1 MPKKVPLPPN
11 FLGGDEALRRLVG
24 TREAARLIN
33 ARVEDIDPNPYNPRQ
48 ETDITELVDSMRAN
62 GFIGALDGVLR
73 GDRVVIA
80 YGARRLAAAKEV
92 GISTIPVYIHDDWT
106 DRNLLI
112 ICLVENVVR
121 EDLRPLESAQTV
133 LRLRAELGLTQEQI
147 AEQTGKN
154 LSWVRDM
161 LALALAPPEL
171 AALVR
176 EDPTRVRHVRL
187 LAGVEDE
194 AARAALARLVREEG
208 LTVAQVQRAVA
219 ALKDGMPLPV
229 VIELARQREQ
239 PAVDAGQAPGPAA
252 APPSAPPE
260 ARLTSG
266 KERPAPP
273 ARTRA
278 NVVTLL
284 RRMEAELARW
294 PLSAV
299 REAARDDPEGMRAA
313 LAALRRRLEDFASQ
327 LDGVDNEF

>member
-11 FLGGDEALRRLVG
+11 FLGGDEAIRRLVG

-48 ETDITELVDSMRAN
+48 DMDNITELADSMRAN

-73 GDRVVIA
+73 ADGRVTIA

-92 GISTIPVYIHDDWT
+92 GLATIPVYIHDDWT

-133 LRLRAELGLTQEQI
+133 MRLKAELGLTQEQI

-154 LSWVRDM
+154 LTWVRDM

-171 AALVR
+171 TDLVR

-187 LAGVEDE
+187 LASIEDE
-194 AARAALARLVREEG
+194 AARSTLARLIREEG
-208 LTVAQVQRAVA
+208 LTVAQVQRGVV
-219 ALKDGMPLPV
+219 ALKDGTPLPD
-229 VIELARQREQ
+229 VIDLMRRREQ
-239 PAVDAGQAPGPAA
+239 PILDITQKPETPAT
-252 APPSAPPE
+252 PLAPPE
-260 ARLTSG
+260 VKLTSG

-284 RRMEAELARW
+284 RRMDAELARW

-313 LAALRRRLEDFASQ
+313 LAALRRRLEDFESQ
-327 LDGVDNEF
+327 LEE

>member
-73 GDRVVIA
+73 GERVVLA

-92 GISTIPVYIHDDWT
+92 GLTTIPVYIHDDWT

-147 AEQTGKN
+147 AEQTGKS

-171 AALVR
+171 TDLVR

-194 AARAALARLVREEG
+194 TSRTALARLVREED
-208 LTVAQVQRAVA
+208 LTVAQVQRGVA
-219 ALKDGMPLPV
+219 ALKEGMPLPD
-229 VIELARQREQ
+229 VINLMRQREE
-239 PAVDAGQAPGPAA
+239 PVVDVTSVTG
-252 APPSAPPE
+252 APPTVAPKKVN
-260 ARLTSG
+260 LTSG

-284 RRMEAELARW
+284 RRMEMELARW

-313 LAALRRRLEDFASQ
+313 LAALRRRLDDFASQ
-327 LDGVDNEF
+327 LEGDDNEF

>member
-11 FLGGDEALRRLVG
+11 FLGGDEAIRRLVG
-24 TREAARLIN
+24 ARESARLIN

-48 ETDITELVDSMRAN
+48 SMENIAELVESMRAN
-62 GFIGALDGVLR
+62 GFIGALDGLLR
-73 GDRVVIA
+73 DGRVVIA

-92 GISTIPVYIHDDWT
+92 GLATIPVYIHDDWT
-106 DRNLLI
+106 DRNLLV

-133 LRLRAELGLTQEQI
+133 MRLKTELGLTQEQI

-154 LSWVRDM
+154 LTWVRDM

-171 AALVR
+171 AALVQ

-194 AARAALARLVREEG
+194 AARGALARLVREEG
-208 LTVAQVQRAVA
+208 LTVAQVQRGVV
-219 ALKDGMPLPV
+219 ALKDGLSLPD
-229 VIELARQREQ
+229 VINLMRQREGAALDITQ
-239 PAVDAGQAPGPAA
+239 RPEVPATPI
-252 APPSAPPE
+252 APPE
-260 ARLTSG
+260 TRLTSG
-266 KERPAPP
+266 KVRPAPP

-278 NVVTLL
+278 NVVALL
-284 RRMEAELARW
+284 RRLDAELARW

-327 LDGVDNEF
+327 LEG

>member
-11 FLGGDEALRRLVG
+11 FLGGDEAIRRLVG
-24 TREAARLIN
+24 AREAARLIN

-48 ETDITELVDSMRAN
+48 SMENIAELVDSMRAN
-62 GFIGALDGVLR
+62 GFIGALDGILR
-73 GDRVVIA
+73 DGRVVIA

-92 GISTIPVYIHDDWT
+92 GLATIPVYIHDDWT

-133 LRLRAELGLTQEQI
+133 MRLKAELGLTQEQI

-154 LSWVRDM
+154 LTWVRDM
-161 LALALAPPEL
+161 LALAIAPPEL
-171 AALVR
+171 AELVK
-176 EDPTRVRHVRL
+176 EDPTRLRHVRL

-194 AARAALARLVREEG
+194 AARNALARLVREEG
-208 LTVAQVQRAVA
+208 LTVAQVQRGVV
-219 ALKDGMPLPV
+219 ALKDGVPLPD
-229 VIELARQREQ
+229 VINLMRQREQ
-239 PAVDAGQAPGPAA
+239 PVLDIIQRPETPAT
-252 APPSAPPE
+252 SFAPPE
-260 ARLTSG
+260 TRLTSG

-273 ARTRA
+273 IRTRA

-284 RRMEAELARW
+284 RRMDAELARW

-327 LDGVDNEF
+327 LEEG

>member
-73 GDRVVIA
+73 GERVVLA

-92 GISTIPVYIHDDWT
+92 GLTTIPVYIHDDWT
-106 DRNLLI
+106 DRNLLV

-147 AEQTGKN
+147 AEQTGKS

-171 AALVR
+171 TDLVR

-194 AARAALARLVREEG
+194 AARAALARLVREED
-208 LTVAQVQRAVA
+208 LTVAQVQRGVA
-219 ALKDGMPLPV
+219 ALKEGMPLPD
-229 VIELARQREQ
+229 VINLMRQREEPVVDVIRSAGAP
-239 PAVDAGQAPGPAA
+239 PAVPL
-252 APPSAPPE
+252 PE
-260 ARLTSG
+260 VKLTPG

-313 LAALRRRLEDFASQ
+313 LAALRRRLDDFASQ
-327 LDGVDNEF
+327 LEGDDNEF